1 MTRIREAPARTAE
14 PRPHTAGPE
23 ERSGPPSKSSLADH
37 YSPSGE
43 ADDPFEL
50 LGPFQVWWQEAL
62 HKQGWHLVRRV
73 MKSSPAARVTVQSRG
88 TTAAGLI
95 NFSSYN
101 YLGLSYRAEVV
112 EAAAQALGSYGLGSA
127 GTLLLSGVTDL
138 HEQLASDLAAFMGR
152 PAALLFPTGFTAN
165 IGIIDGLMRSSD
177 TILADQFAHASIV
190 DGIRLAGIRP
200 RFFRHNDA
208 ADLERKLARSNGRK
222 LVVVEGVYSMDGDIA
237 ALNDIVGVCRRHG
250 ARIFIDEAHSCF
262 VYGAN
267 GRGVT
272 EHLVVSEGIDIVM
285 GTTSKALGGL
295 GGFVCGSRELVDYLR
310 FYARP
315 HMFSGGLPPAI
326 VAGLI
331 RALAIVRDEP
341 QLRGKL
347 WSNVS
352 LMRRRLREAGV
363 DTGRSTSQ
371 VIPIMIRGDE
381 AISIAIAEELFE
393 RGVYIHP
400 VFYPAV
406 AKNQARLRMA
416 ISAGHSEEEIEEG
429 ARAVISVLD
438 KYGKCA
444 STVGLCE

>member
-1 MTRIREAPARTAE
+1 MTSS
-14 PRPHTAGPE
+14 RPLPTHISGPE
-23 ERSGPPSKSSLADH
+23 ERSRPLSEYTLADF
-37 YSPSGE
+37 YSPSGDG
-43 ADDPFEL
+43 DDPFEL
-50 LGPFQVWWQEAL
+50 LEPLEMWWQDAL
-62 HKQGWHLVRRV
+62 ERGWHLFRRV
-73 MKSSPAARVTVQSRG
+73 MKSPPAARVTVQSKNR
-88 TTAAGLI
+88 TAANRI

-101 YLGLSYRAEVV
+101 YLGLSYRPEVID
-112 EAAAQALGSYGLGSA
+112 AAARALNDYGLGSA
-127 GTLLLSGVTDL
+127 GALLLSGITDL

-152 PAALLFPTGFTAN
+152 PAALLFPTGYSAN

-177 TILADQFAHASIV
+177 TIIADQLAHASIV
-190 DGIRLAGIRP
+190 DGIRLTGIRP

-208 ADLERKLARSNGRK
+208 ADLERKLAKSKGRK
-222 LVVVEGVYSMDGDIA
+222 LVVVEGVYSMEGDTG

-250 ARIFIDEAHSCF
+250 ARILIDEAHSCF

-267 GRGVT
+267 GRGVA
-272 EHLVVSEGIDIVM
+272 EHLDVSEDLDIVM

-295 GGFVCGSRELVDYLR
+295 GGFVSGSCELIDYLR

-331 RALAIVRDEP
+331 RALAIVSDEP

-352 LMRRRLREAGV
+352 LMRQRLHEAGV

-371 VIPIMIRGDE
+371 VIPIMIRGKE
-381 AISIAIAEELFE
+381 AISVVIAEELFE

-406 AKNQARLRMA
+406 AKNAARLRMA
-416 ISAGHSEEEIEEG
+416 ISAGHSEAEIEEG
-429 ARAVISVLD
+429 ARTVISVLRQH
-438 KYGKCA
+438 GKC
-444 STVGLCE
+444 G

>member
-1 MTRIREAPARTAE
+1 MMDE
-14 PRPHTAGPE
+14 PLPGPE
-23 ERSGPPSKSSLADH
+23 HHSRTLSDYKLADFA
-37 YSPSGE
+37 SASREG
-43 ADDPFEL
+43 DDPFEL
-50 LGPFQVWWQEAL
+50 LEPFQVWWQDAL
-62 HKQGWHLVRRV
+62 NKRGWHLFRRV
-73 MKSSPAARVTVQSRG
+73 MKSSPATRITVQSRG
-88 TTAAGLI
+88 TIAAGLI
-95 NFSSYN
+95 NFSSYD

-112 EAAAQALGSYGLGSA
+112 EAAARALSRYGLGSA
-127 GTLLLSGVTDL
+127 GVLLLSGVTDL

-165 IGIIDGLMRSSD
+165 IGIIDGLLRSSD
-177 TILADQFAHASIV
+177 AILADQLAHASIV

-208 ADLERKLARSNGRK
+208 ADLERKLARNKGRT
-222 LVVVEGVYSMDGDIA
+222 LVLVEGVYSMEGDIG
-237 ALNDIVGVCRRHG
+237 ALNDIVDVCRRHG

-262 VYGAN
+262 VYGAK

-272 EHLVVSEGIDIVM
+272 EHLGVSEDVDIVM

-295 GGFVCGSRELVDYLR
+295 GGFVSGSCELIDYLR

-315 HMFSGGLPPAI
+315 HMFSGGLPPSI

-331 RALAIVRDEP
+331 RALAIVSDEP
-341 QLRGKL
+341 QLRAKL
-347 WSNVS
+347 WSNVA
-352 LMRRRLREAGV
+352 LMRERLREGGV

-371 VIPIMIRGDE
+371 VIPIMIRGEE
-381 AISIAIAEELFE
+381 AISITIAEELFE

-416 ISAGHSEEEIEEG
+416 ISAGHSEAEIEEG
-429 ARAVISVLD
+429 AQTIISVLH
-438 KYGKCA
+438 KHGKC
-444 STVGLCE
+444 S